1 MKLPFE
7 EVYLINLVE
16 REDRYKMM
24 KDQFSYLG
32 WEVKDHRVVIHPSNQ
47 TIFDNCKSKFKYVS
61 HPNAISCTYEHYTL
75 IKSAY
80 LRSVESILIIEDDTH
95 FIKKEDIWNEYMNA
109 IPEDFDI
116 LRLCCHRW
124 TLSNSQELWIRT
136 GRPMWGTGCYAL
148 SRNGMKY
155 MIDSIDKVFQP
166 IDGPLY
172 DIAYESDIKHY
183 ICNTPLGI
191 HLEDSFNNNI
201 IKLGEFNPLF
211 IGYTKQ
217 LNIEDYL

>member
-1 MKLPFE
+1 
-7 EVYLINLVE
+7 
-16 REDRYKMM
+16 
-24 KDQFSYLG
+24 
-32 WEVKDHRVVIHPSNQ
+32 
-47 TIFDNCKSKFKYVS
+47 
-61 HPNAISCTYEHYTL
+61 
-75 IKSAY
+75 
-80 LRSVESILIIEDDTH
+80 
-95 FIKKEDIWNEYMNA
+95 
-109 IPEDFDI
+109 
-116 LRLCCHRW
+116 
-124 TLSNSQELWIRT
+124 
-136 GRPMWGTGCYAL
+136 
-148 SRNGMKY
+148 MKY
-155 MIDSIDKVFQP
+155 MIDSIDKIFQP